1 MQRISRRLLVLA
13 LGLLLVEGTA
23 RAADV
28 AGDVLTLS
36 GDCHLISGGQTT
48 SLAAGSPV
56 HVGDTIDVPAGARL
70 KLHMVDG
77 SIISAASGTHV
88 TIAHYD
94 AGSGSSPRD
103 VHLDLAAGLLRA
115 VVAVAAQ
122 PSKFEVETAVGVAAV
137 RSTDW
142 FVGSDAQGTQVGV
155 LSGVVTLAN
164 PGGLNAVSIP
174 ARWGARI
181 RGAGLAPTQPRLWK
195 DAEFDDV
202 IQRTDLK

>member
-1 MQRISRRLLVLA
+1 MLSCA
-13 LGLLLVEGTA
+13 A
-23 RAADV
+23 HAADV
-28 AGDVLTLS
+28 AGEVLTSS
-36 GDCHLISGGQTT
+36 GDCHLVSGGQTT
-48 SLAAGSPV
+48 SLVTGGQV

-77 SIISAASGTHV
+77 SVISAASGTHV

-94 AGSGSSPRD
+94 AGSGTAPRD

-115 VVAVAAQ
+115 VVAVAGQ

-142 FVGSDAQGTQVGV
+142 FVGSDANGTQVGV

-164 PGGLNAVSIP
+164 PDGQHAVNIP

-181 RGAGLAPTQPRLWK
+181 RSVGLAPTPPRLWK
-195 DAEFDDV
+195 DSEFDDV
-202 IQRTDLK
+202 IERTNQP

>member
-1 MQRISRRLLVLA
+1 MQRISRGILALA
-13 LGLLLVEGTA
+13 LGLPLVGGTA
-23 RAADV
+23 RAADI

-36 GDCHLISGGQTT
+36 GDCHLVSDGKTT
-48 SLAAGSPV
+48 PLAAGSPV

-94 AGSGSSPRD
+94 AGSGASPRD

-142 FVGSDAQGTQVGV
+142 FVGSDAEGTQVGV

-164 PGGLNAVSIP
+164 AGGQNIVSIP

-195 DAEFDDV
+195 DSEFADV
-202 IQRTDLK
+202 VARTDQK